1 MQSLTS
7 IFGGRFLGMAIG
19 LRYVRSSRSFLSFVS
34 LIAIVGLVISVS
46 VLLFVQGVV
55 GGFERELK
63 TRILGVLPHVTL
75 YGLEHL
81 REVESAQSIVS
92 QSNGVAGLD
101 LVVTGPGLLS
111 NGSKV
116 VGTIVTGI
124 TPISYESVSSINTYI
139 SDFDRSDWKAGQFQ
153 IVVGRGAAQA
163 LDLIVG
169 NQVSLTLPEMTAS
182 PVGFFPRQKRFTVAA
197 IFDTDSELDSSHV
210 YLHINDADTLFRSR
224 QNRAIQVRLK
234 DPLLVVEAVSSFYEK
249 TDNQMLITSWLS
261 QHGALY
267 GAIQVQKGMMLLLLS
282 LLVAV
287 AAFNLVSSLIMAVNE
302 RQGDIAILRTIGSAR
317 GLIMSMFVTMGMV
330 ISSIGVLLGIVLG
343 YLLGLFAEA
352 GFPWLEKTFEVHLMS
367 EYVVH
372 SLPVEYNSMDVIKV
386 SLISGILSLIA
397 SVYPSWRAS
406 NLNPAEVLQD
416 E

>member
-7 IFGGRFLGMAIG
+7 IFGNRFLGMAIG

-75 YGLEHL
+75 YGLDQF
-81 REVESAQSIVS
+81 RELEAAQSIVS
-92 QSNGVAGLD
+92 QSNGVSGLD
-101 LVVTGPGLLS
+101 LVITGPGLLS
-111 NGSKV
+111 NGRKV
-116 VGTIVTGI
+116 MGSIVTGI
-124 TPISYESVSSINTYI
+124 TPLSYERVSSIDRYI
-139 SDFDRSDWKAGQFQ
+139 SHFDRSDWKVGGFQ
-153 IVVGRGAAQA
+153 MVIGRGVARA
-163 LDLIVG
+163 LDLVVG
-169 NQVSLTLPEMTAS
+169 DKVSLTLPEMTAS

-197 IFDTDSELDSSHV
+197 IFDSDSELDSSHV
-210 YLHINDADTLFRSR
+210 YLHINDADKLFRSR

-234 DPLLVVEAVSSFYEK
+234 DPLQVVDAISGFYERS
-249 TDNQMLITSWLS
+249 DNQVLITSWLS

-302 RQGDIAILRTIGSAR
+302 RQADIAILRTIGSAR

-330 ISSIGVLLGIVLG
+330 ISSIGVVLGIVLG

-352 GFPWLEKTFEVHLMS
+352 GFPWLENTFDVDLMS
-367 EYVVH
+367 EYIVH
-372 SLPVEYNSMDVIKV
+372 SLPVEYDSMDVVKV
-386 SLISGILSLIA
+386 SLISGVLSLMA